1 MILDT
6 SSSQPS
12 THRVFA
18 VTEVSVSDWS
28 ILPADF
34 HSIGSSV
41 LPGILLSGSFP
52 ITLFKIAHSHIH
64 PTCRHLSL
72 FPPCFSPPLLTIQ
85 RTIDNQQNT

>member
-34 HSIGSSV
+34 LLGDY
-41 LPGILLSGSFP
+41 LPGILLSGPFP

-64 PTCRHLSL
+64 PTRRHLSL
-72 FPPCFSPPLLTIQ
+72 FPPCFFPPLLTIQ
-85 RTIDNQQNT
+85 PTIDNQQNT